1 MTPAGN
7 ANKIAFMVEKKASQ
21 EPLARLSRRERQIMD
36 IVYARGTATSVD
48 VLEAL
53 PDPPS
58 YSAVRAL
65 MRILAEK
72 GLLKHRRVGLKYVF
86 EPVVAA
92 GQMRASAL
100 SRLMQ
105 SLFNNSP
112 VSVVAALLD
121 SNELKIST
129 EELKQLK
136 ALIAQREARANR
148 VKS

>member
-1 MTPAGN
+1 
-7 ANKIAFMVEKKASQ
+7 
-21 EPLARLSRRERQIMD
+21 MD
-36 IVYARGTATSVD
+36 VVYARGNVTSAE

-53 PDPPS
+53 SDPPG

-65 MRILAEK
+65 MRILVDK

-92 GQMRASAL
+92 SHARVSAL

-121 SNELKIST
+121 SSELKISAA
-129 EELKQLK
+129 ELKELK
-136 ALIAQREARANR
+136 ALIAQKEARSRRN
-148 VKS
+148 KS